1 MENKFFK
8 YVISFFLFL
17 ICNFS
22 NSQDLVDITKSM
34 NYTGKQNA
42 DICISDNS
50 GGFGTGVGW
59 SANLYLPSEISSG
72 SQPVNKDNVLN
83 SMRVMI
89 DKAGTG
95 MTLGSILFKDIK
107 IYLFHYGTN
116 VTFPSKVTKPDL
128 VANNAT
134 LVFQGDFD
142 VTVQGNK
149 DVCESNVTFQTPFN
163 YKAGNSLV
171 VYIEKSSPQNVG
183 VTIPYYAVNIGPSSS
198 VRSLYNW
205 RDNCTNCGPWN
216 NPDGHKYE
224 YYMAVKFNEI
234 ASVNLCKPINCNIGS
249 ITPSSSNG
257 CKGNDSITF
266 LKTPS
271 NASGAFS
278 ANSSGLIINSL
289 TGSINLTKS
298 SPGTY
303 TVTFTENLNCKLTK
317 TITINETPVIS
328 DTTTT
333 ICSGKKFSI
342 VPSNKIKDTV
352 PANTTYTWTVTNN
365 TNVTANGISIPDETT
380 GKSPISSLSLTNKS
394 NSAQDVVY
402 QVTPKAG
409 TCAGKPFTTTIKVNP
424 TPVISDI
431 TTSICSGQKFDTIP
445 STSTPNVIPTGTTY
459 TWTVTQPANITGA
472 SSESNPQ
479 TNIAQTLTNSSASPI
494 YVVYTVTATSVLL
507 TNECKSSTFKV
518 TVKVSPKPAI
528 PVFGTVQD
536 PTCGA
541 DGTVTVTNY
550 VQNPGTYIFVPSS
563 SISIDGTGKITA
575 PPGKYKFV
583 VLNNGCKSDSSALL
597 TMKNVPGKPVLT
609 GANSLCVDSSLT
621 LKAWKDST
629 FTTLSTVNSNVNVR
643 WKSSLSNIAT
653 VDGTGIVKGVLGGTT
668 VITFTDASNCTQQV
682 TIQIAPKAQ
691 SGVAS
696 IDKDTI
702 CKTNTAAVSLAGY
715 TTTASIQWQDSTA
728 GVWNDILTEKLPTMN
743 TPSALAAG
751 DYFYRAVVKN
761 GFCNQYDTSNVVK
774 LVVIGLPAPTFV
786 DTIQPTCTVATG
798 GVTSNMQYKGNWTI
812 KATDLSSV
820 TKDTTAT
827 VVVNPFSLTIKG
839 LKPGTYTF
847 QVSNSKGCIS
857 NASASIVINTQP
869 TIPAK
874 PVLDGSV
881 IYCASNSYTLD
892 KIVFNPKP
900 NPLASESIKY
910 FDEKGV
916 VITNP
921 SLVTVKPNEKYK
933 FVFNNGACDS
943 KDTLKEKIP
952 MDKGPTLASNG
963 TNLSLTGICAVEKP
977 TFNTL
982 FAKLPSIDT
991 SLYSFYITPDTLIK
1005 PINYLPNKTIIGSKG
1020 GNLQEFYYTFA
1031 DKVNGCKNTV
1041 FAKLSF
1047 KLDEGPKNLSLNGTQ
1062 TYCGF
1067 SNPKIVNLDKA
1078 VISKSNNNNTL
1089 VWYATNTSEVPLN
1102 DTVKLSAGTYYG
1114 AEKENPGCESVD
1126 RKQVVVTIENFG
1138 QTNVNP
1144 NNVYAFCKGSN
1155 KMVSDLPI
1163 SPYSTTNF
1171 VWLDSYKKEIKDKT
1185 IALIQGTYYAA
1196 EVKNGCIS
1204 DQSQPIIVKFDSPN
1218 ISITPTKLPTCG
1230 VGNGALTI
1238 LGAADNFTYQWY
1250 KNDLILMDSTK
1261 SFITGLPFDYTFE
1274 YKVLVKD
1281 NKGCVSADSTNFSDC
1296 EPPGIPHV
1304 ITLNKD
1310 GKNDVFKLHYDTKYP
1325 KCKLSIFNRWG
1336 TVVYESKEMPYKDDW
1351 DGKPNVAGTLGSGEL
1366 PTGTYF
1372 YLIDKGDGSALESGY
1387 VELVK

>member
-8 YVISFFLFL
+8 YVISFCLFL

-289 TGSINLTKS
+289 TGSINLAKS

-333 ICSGKKFSI
+333 ICSGKNFSI

-597 TMKNVPGKPVLT
+597 TMKNVPGKPVLS
-609 GANSLCVDSSLT
+609 GADTICMVNNITLNAWIDNTKTTASTPNAVNPWVSSDPT
-621 LKAWKDST
+621 
-629 FTTLSTVNSNVNVR
+629 
-643 WKSSLSNIAT
+643 IAT
-653 VDGTGIVKGVLGGTT
+653 ISNLGVVTSLNKSGKLR
-668 VITFTDASNCTQQV
+668 ITYTDNANCTQFDSIV
-682 TIQIAPKAQ
+682 VAEKAV
-691 SGVAS
+691 SGTTSLSV
-696 IDKDTI
+696 DTI
-702 CKTNTAAVSLAGY
+702 CVSDIK
-715 TTTASIQWQDSTA
+715 SIVLSGFSPSYNIEWQDSIA
-728 GVWNDILTEKLPTMN
+728 GLGVWNKTNQTSASFIIPTSF
-743 TPSALAAG
+743 PG
-751 DYFYRAVVKN
+751 DYFYRAMVKN
-761 GFCNQYDTSNVVK
+761 TFCSENAVSKLVK
-774 LVVIGLPAPTFV
+774 VVVIGLPVPTFV

-798 GVTSNMQYKGNWTI
+798 GVTSNMQYAGVWTI

-827 VVVNPFSLTIKG
+827 VLVNPFSLTIKG

-857 NASASIVINTQP
+857 NASASIVINPQP

-874 PVLDGSV
+874 PVLDADS
-881 IYCASNSYTLD
+881 IYCASNTYTLD
-892 KIVFNPKP
+892 KIYFDPKP
-900 NPLASESIKY
+900 VAPLTVKY
-910 FDEKGV
+910 FDKDGFQITTPNLEK
-916 VITNP
+916 
-921 SLVTVKPNEKYK
+921 VKANEDYM
-933 FVFNNGACDS
+933 FVFDNGSCTS
-943 KDTLKEKIP
+943 KDTLITKIP
-952 MDKGPTLASNG
+952 LDNGPTIVQPLNITSLAK
-963 TNLSLTGICAVEKP
+963 ICAITKP
-977 TFNTL
+977 TFDSIFKMIPNPP
-982 FAKLPSIDT
+982 FSLPT
-991 SLYSFYITPDTLIK
+991 GYSYFISPNVSGN
-1005 PINYLPNKTIIGSKG
+1005 PILPNNTQISANNGA
-1020 GNLQEFYYTFA
+1020 NQTFYYTLA
-1031 DKVNGCKNTV
+1031 NQNGCKNIN
-1041 FAKLSF
+1041 FATLIF
-1047 KLDEGPKNLSLNGTQ
+1047 KLDEGPKNLNIKSSQLF
-1062 TYCGF
+1062 CGF
-1067 SNPKIVNLDKA
+1067 SNPTVAKLDTAGTKA
-1078 VISKSNNNNTL
+1078 SITNSF
-1089 VWYATNTSEVPLN
+1089 VWYTTSTSVTPLLGNTPL
-1102 DTVKLSAGTYYG
+1102 VSGIYFG

>member
-1 MENKFFK
+1 MKTHFFRF
-8 YVISFFLFL
+8 ILFFLLLFGSNL
-17 ICNFS
+17 S
-22 NSQDLVDITKSM
+22 NSQTVVDLFKPGWTGSIGAEYLFWSPLGTK
-34 NYTGKQNA
+34 TQ
-42 DICISDNS
+42 
-50 GGFGTGVGW
+50 GW
-59 SANLYLPSEISSG
+59 SANLYTSVDMTLNGLVTG
-72 SQPVNKDNVLN
+72 SNTLN
-83 SMRVMI
+83 SLRWH
-89 DKAGTG
+89 
-95 MTLGSILFKDIK
+95 TLFDDASNGDIIK
-107 IYLFHYGTN
+107 YKGVDIYMYHYGNNTSFSPTTRPRDN
-116 VTFPSKVTKPDL
+116 
-128 VANNAT
+128 ANNLPTGAV
-134 LVFQGDFD
+134 LVYSGDVQF
-142 VTVQGNK
+142 TVPVPGGSL
-149 DVCESNVTFQTPFN
+149 CETYIKFSTPFQ
-163 YKAGNSLV
+163 YDGSSSLV
-171 VYIEKSSPQNVG
+171 VYIEKKQANPTAIINDVIVGFLSDPNTSNVRHIGNFNSFSSTSNTQ
-183 VTIPYYAVNIGPSSS
+183 TSKKYRYAQI
-198 VRSLYNW
+198 
-205 RDNCTNCGPWN
+205 
-216 NPDGHKYE
+216 
-224 YYMAVKFNEI
+224 KFNDE
-234 ASVNLCKPINCNIGS
+234 VTTTCDGPLVPTCNTTFS
-249 ITPSSSNG
+249 YPSATF
-257 CKGNDSITF
+257 CKGTTDPIATKS
-266 LKTPS
+266 PS
-271 NASGAFS
+271 NASGTFTS
-278 ANSSGLIINSL
+278 TLGLIIDPI
-289 TGSINLTKS
+289 TGTINLAKS
-298 SPGTY
+298 KPGNY
-303 TVTFTENLNCKLTK
+303 TVTFEESLTCKPTK

-328 DTTTT
+328 DTSTT
-333 ICSGKKFSI
+333 ICSGNNFSI

-352 PANTTYTWTVTNN
+352 PANTTYTWTHTSNA
-365 TNVTANGISIPDETT
+365 NVTGISDELT
-380 GKSPISSLSLTNKS
+380 GTPSISALSLTNKLT
-394 NSAQDVVY
+394 SAQDVVY

-409 TCAGKPFTTTIKVNP
+409 ACEGKPFTTTIKVNP
-424 TPVISDI
+424 TPVINDI

-459 TWTVTQPANITGA
+459 TWTVSQPANISGA

-479 TNIAQTLTNSSASPI
+479 TNIAQTLTNTSALPI
-494 YVVYTVTATSVLL
+494 DVEYTVTATSGLS

-597 TMKNVPGKPVLT
+597 TMNNVPGKPVLT

-774 LVVIGLPAPTFV
+774 LVVIGLPVPTFV

-798 GVTSNMQYKGNWTI
+798 GVTSNMQYAGVWTI

-1126 RKQVVVTIENFG
+1126 RKQVVVIIENFG
-1138 QTNVNP
+1138 PTTVDP

-1155 KMVSDLPI
+1155 KKVSDLPI
-1163 SPYSTTNF
+1163 TPYSTTNF

-1196 EVKNGCIS
+1196 EFKNGCIS
-1204 DQSQPIIVKFDSPN
+1204 DQSQAIDVKFDSPN
-1218 ISITPTKLPTCG
+1218 ISITPSKLPTCG
-1230 VGNGALTI
+1230 IGNGAFKI
-1238 LGAADNFTYQWY
+1238 VGAEDNFTYQWY
-1250 KNDLILMDSTK
+1250 KNNIALIDSTK
-1261 SFITGLPFDYTFE
+1261 SYITNLPFDYTVE
-1274 YKVLVKD
+1274 YKVIVKD
-1281 NKGCVSADSTNFSDC
+1281 KNGCVDSAKTKFSDC

-1304 ITLNKD
+1304 ITINND
-1310 GKNDVFKLHYDTKYP
+1310 GYNDVFKLHYETKYP

-1336 TVVYESKEMPYKDDW
+1336 AMVYESKEPYKDDW